1 MFLVWKNEISKGH
14 IEFKFNFTVYYRI
27 IFIVIAV
34 GITFG
39 LTPTIAAVEDPISVS
54 TSKDIYHEGE
64 IIVVFGKITAM
75 VNELPVT
82 IQLYHEDSL
91 IAVDQVEIALDGTF
105 ATDFRAKGNFWKE
118 DGTYIVR
125 AFYTPEKI
133 AEKTFQFFKK
143 PSDRTSSLFPVDIPN
158 SGSFDLGYSI
168 IGGEVRD
175 IILNQDNYSLLTEI
189 NADSNG
195 NIVLKLPREN
205 IEAKTSDGADEI
217 FIVLISK
224 TGLDSEDF
232 SEVQIEEIETG
243 IDFRTVRIQFE
254 ENDRW
259 IEIIGTF
266 VIPEF
271 GPIVV
276 LVLGISI
283 IAIIAVTSKSRL
295 SLMPNL

>member
-1 MFLVWKNEISKGH
+1 MH
-14 IEFKFNFTVYYRI
+14 YTI

-39 LTPTIAAVEDPISVS
+39 LTPSIMAVEDPISVS
-54 TSKDIYHEGE
+54 TSRDIYYEDD
-64 IIVVFGKITAM
+64 IIIVFGKVASTLS
-75 VNELPVT
+75 ELPVT

-91 IAVDQVEIALDGTF
+91 IAVDQIEIALDGTF
-105 ATDFRAKGNFWKE
+105 ATDFTAKGHFWNK
-118 DGTYIVR
+118 DGIYIVR
-125 AFYTPEKI
+125 AFYTPDKI

-205 IEAKTSDGADEI
+205 IESKTNDGVDEI
-217 FIVLISK
+217 FIILISK
-224 TGLDSEDF
+224 TGIDSEDF
-232 SEVQIEEIETG
+232 TEVQFEEIETG
-243 IDFRTVRIQFE
+243 SDFRTVRVQFE
-254 ENDRW
+254 EDDRW
-259 IEIIGTF
+259 IEIIGTH

-271 GPIVV
+271 GTIVTMI
-276 LVLGISI
+276 LL
-283 IAIIAVTSKSRL
+283 IAVTTTIIISKSKF
-295 SLMPNL
+295 SIKYN

>member
-1 MFLVWKNEISKGH
+1 MWKSEISKGH

-54 TSKDIYHEGE
+54 TSRDIYYEDD
-64 IIVVFGKITAM
+64 IIIVFGKVTSIL
-75 VNELPVT
+75 NELPVT

-125 AFYTPEKI
+125 AFYTPDKI

-143 PSDRTSSLFPVDIPN
+143 LSGGTSSLFPVDIPN

-205 IEAKTSDGADEI
+205 IESKTNDGVDEI
-217 FIVLISK
+217 FIILISK

-232 SEVQIEEIETG
+232 TEVQFEEIETG
-243 IDFRTVRIQFE
+243 PDFRTVRIQFE
-254 ENDRW
+254 EDDRW
-259 IEIIGTF
+259 IKVIGTY

-271 GPIVV
+271 GTIVTMI
-276 LVLGISI
+276 LL
-283 IAIIAVTSKSRL
+283 IAVTTTIVMYKSKFSIKY
-295 SLMPNL
+295 N

>member
-1 MFLVWKNEISKGH
+1 LFLVWKSEISKGH

-54 TSKDIYHEGE
+54 TSRDIYYEND
-64 IIVVFGKITAM
+64 IIIVFGKVTSIL
-75 VNELPVT
+75 NELPVT
-82 IQLYHEDSL
+82 IQLYHEDNL

-143 PSDRTSSLFPVDIPN
+143 LSGGTSSLFPVDIPN
-158 SGSFDLGYSI
+158 SGSFELGYSI

-175 IILNQDNYSLLTEI
+175 IILNQDNYSILTEI

-195 NIVLKLPREN
+195 NLVLKLPREN
-205 IEAKTSDGADEI
+205 IESKTNDGMDEI
-217 FIVLISK
+217 FIILISK

-232 SEVQIEEIETG
+232 VEVQFEEIETG
-243 IDFRTVRIQFE
+243 PDFRTVRIQFE
-254 ENDRW
+254 EDDRW
-259 IEIIGTF
+259 IKIVGTY

-271 GPIVV
+271 GTIVTMI
-276 LVLGISI
+276 LL
-283 IAIIAVTSKSRL
+283 IAVTTTIVMYKSKFSIKY
-295 SLMPNL
+295 N

>member
-27 IFIVIAV
+27 IFIIIAV

-39 LTPTIAAVEDPISVS
+39 LTPSIAAVEDPISVS
-54 TSKDIYHEGE
+54 TSRDIYYEND
-64 IIVVFGKITAM
+64 IIIVFGKVTSIL
-75 VNELPVT
+75 NELPVT

-143 PSDRTSSLFPVDIPN
+143 LSGGTSSLFPVDIPN
-158 SGSFDLGYSI
+158 SGSFELGYSI

-175 IILNQDNYSLLTEI
+175 IILNQDNYSLLIEF
-189 NADSNG
+189 NAEYNG
-195 NIVLKLPREN
+195 NVVLKLPRDNVES
-205 IEAKTSDGADEI
+205 KTNDGVDEI
-217 FIVLISK
+217 FIILISK

-232 SEVQIEEIETG
+232 VEVQFEEIETG
-243 IDFRTVRIQFE
+243 SDFRTVRIQFE
-254 ENDRW
+254 EDDRW
-259 IEIIGTF
+259 IKVIGTY

-271 GPIVV
+271 GTIVTMI
-276 LVLGISI
+276 LL
-283 IAIIAVTSKSRL
+283 IAVTTTIVMYKSKFSIKY
-295 SLMPNL
+295 N

>member
-1 MFLVWKNEISKGH
+1 MFLVWKSEISKGH

-54 TSKDIYHEGE
+54 TSRDIYYEND
-64 IIVVFGKITAM
+64 IIIVFGKVTSIL
-75 VNELPVT
+75 NELPVT

-143 PSDRTSSLFPVDIPN
+143 LSGGTSSLFPVDIPN

-175 IILNQDNYSLLTEI
+175 IILNQDNYSLLIEF

-205 IEAKTSDGADEI
+205 IESKTNDGMDEI
-217 FIVLISK
+217 FIILISK
-224 TGLDSEDF
+224 TGLDSENF
-232 SEVQIEEIETG
+232 VEVQFEEIETG
-243 IDFRTVRIQFE
+243 PDFRTVRIQFE
-254 ENDRW
+254 EDDRW
-259 IEIIGTF
+259 IKVIGTY

-271 GPIVV
+271 GTIVTMI
-276 LVLGISI
+276 LL
-283 IAIIAVTSKSRL
+283 IAVTTTIVMYKSKFSIKY
-295 SLMPNL
+295 N

>member
-1 MFLVWKNEISKGH
+1 M
-14 IEFKFNFTVYYRI
+14 YYRI

-54 TSKDIYHEGE
+54 TSRDIYYEND
-64 IIVVFGKITAM
+64 IIIVFGKVTSIL
-75 VNELPVT
+75 NELPVT
-82 IQLYHEDSL
+82 IQLYHEDNL

-105 ATDFRAKGNFWKE
+105 ATDFRAKGNFWKD

-143 PSDRTSSLFPVDIPN
+143 LSGGTSSLFPIDIPN

-175 IILNQDNYSLLTEI
+175 IILNQDNYSLLIEF
-189 NADSNG
+189 NAESNG

-205 IEAKTSDGADEI
+205 IESKTNDGVDEI
-217 FIVLISK
+217 FIILISK
-224 TGLDSEDF
+224 TGLDSENF
-232 SEVQIEEIETG
+232 TEVQFEEIETG
-243 IDFRTVRIQFE
+243 PDFRTVRIQFE
-254 ENDRW
+254 EDDRW
-259 IEIIGTF
+259 IKVIGTY

-271 GPIVV
+271 GTIVTMI
-276 LVLGISI
+276 LL
-283 IAIIAVTSKSRL
+283 IAVTTTIVMYKSKFSIKY
-295 SLMPNL
+295 N

>member
-1 MFLVWKNEISKGH
+1 M
-14 IEFKFNFTVYYRI
+14 YYRI
-27 IFIVIAV
+27 IFIIIAV

-39 LTPTIAAVEDPISVS
+39 LTPSIAAVEDPISVS

-75 VNELPVT
+75 ANELPVT

-143 PSDRTSSLFPVDIPN
+143 LSGGTSANFPVDIPN

-205 IEAKTSDGADEI
+205 IESKTNDDVDEI
-217 FIVLISK
+217 FIILISK

-232 SEVQIEEIETG
+232 TEVQFEEIETG
-243 IDFRTVRIQFE
+243 PDFRTVRIQFE
-254 ENDRW
+254 EDDRW
-259 IEIIGTF
+259 VTVIGTY

-271 GPIVV
+271 GTIVTMI
-276 LVLGISI
+276 LL
-283 IAIIAVTSKSRL
+283 IAVTTTIVMYKSKFSIKY
-295 SLMPNL
+295 N

>member
-1 MFLVWKNEISKGH
+1 M
-14 IEFKFNFTVYYRI
+14 YYRI

-54 TSKDIYHEGE
+54 TSRDIYYEDD
-64 IIVVFGKITAM
+64 IIIVFGKVTSIL
-75 VNELPVT
+75 NELPVT

-143 PSDRTSSLFPVDIPN
+143 LSGGTSSLFPVDIPN

-175 IILNQDNYSLLTEI
+175 IILNQDNYSILTEI

-195 NIVLKLPREN
+195 NLVLKLPREN
-205 IEAKTSDGADEI
+205 IESKTNDGMDEI
-217 FIVLISK
+217 FIILISK

-232 SEVQIEEIETG
+232 VEVQFEEIETG
-243 IDFRTVRIQFE
+243 PDFRTVRIQFE
-254 ENDRW
+254 EDDRW
-259 IEIIGTF
+259 VKIIGTY

-271 GPIVV
+271 GTVV
-276 LVLGISI
+276 TMILL
-283 IAIIAVTSKSRL
+283 IAVTTTIVMYKSKFSIKY
-295 SLMPNL
+295 N

>member
-1 MFLVWKNEISKGH
+1 LFLVWKSEISKGH

-54 TSKDIYHEGE
+54 TSRDIYYEND
-64 IIVVFGKITAM
+64 IIIVFGKVTSIL
-75 VNELPVT
+75 NELPVT

-143 PSDRTSSLFPVDIPN
+143 LSGGTSSLFPVDIPN
-158 SGSFDLGYSI
+158 SGSFELGYSI
-168 IGGEVRD
+168 IGGEVSD
-175 IILNQDNYSLLTEI
+175 IILNQDNYSILIEF

-205 IEAKTSDGADEI
+205 IESKTNDGMDEI
-217 FIVLISK
+217 FIILISK

-232 SEVQIEEIETG
+232 VEVQFEEIETG
-243 IDFRTVRIQFE
+243 PDFRTVRIQFE
-254 ENDRW
+254 EDDRW
-259 IEIIGTF
+259 IKIVGTY

-271 GPIVV
+271 GTMVTMI
-276 LVLGISI
+276 LL
-283 IAIIAVTSKSRL
+283 IAVTTTIVMYKSKFSIKY
-295 SLMPNL
+295 N

>member
-1 MFLVWKNEISKGH
+1 M
-14 IEFKFNFTVYYRI
+14 YYRI

-54 TSKDIYHEGE
+54 TSRDIYYEND
-64 IIVVFGKITAM
+64 IIIVFGKVTSIL
-75 VNELPVT
+75 NELPVT

-143 PSDRTSSLFPVDIPN
+143 LSGGTSSLFPVDIPN

-205 IEAKTSDGADEI
+205 IESKTNDGVDEI
-217 FIVLISK
+217 FIILISK

-232 SEVQIEEIETG
+232 VEVQFEEIETG
-243 IDFRTVRIQFE
+243 PDFRTVRIQFE
-254 ENDRW
+254 EDDRW
-259 IEIIGTF
+259 IKVIGTY

-271 GPIVV
+271 GTIVTMI
-276 LVLGISI
+276 LL
-283 IAIIAVTSKSRL
+283 IAVTTTIVMYKSKFSIKY
-295 SLMPNL
+295 N

>member
-1 MFLVWKNEISKGH
+1 MFLVWKSEISKGH

-54 TSKDIYHEGE
+54 TSRDIYYEND
-64 IIVVFGKITAM
+64 IIIVFGKVTSIL
-75 VNELPVT
+75 NELPVT
-82 IQLYHEDSL
+82 IQLYHEDNL

-143 PSDRTSSLFPVDIPN
+143 LSGGTSSLFPVDIPN

-175 IILNQDNYSLLTEI
+175 IILNQDNYSILTEI

-195 NIVLKLPREN
+195 NLVLKLPREN
-205 IEAKTSDGADEI
+205 IESKTNDGMDEI
-217 FIVLISK
+217 FIILISK

-232 SEVQIEEIETG
+232 VEVQFEEIETG
-243 IDFRTVRIQFE
+243 PDFRTVRIQFE
-254 ENDRW
+254 EDDRW
-259 IEIIGTF
+259 IKVIGTY

-271 GPIVV
+271 GTIVTMI
-276 LVLGISI
+276 LL
-283 IAIIAVTSKSRL
+283 IAVTTTIVMYKSKFSIKY
-295 SLMPNL
+295 N

>member
-1 MFLVWKNEISKGH
+1 MWKSEISKGH

-39 LTPTIAAVEDPISVS
+39 LTPSIAAVEDPISVS
-54 TSKDIYHEGE
+54 TSRDIYYEDD
-64 IIVVFGKITAM
+64 IIIVFGKVTSIL
-75 VNELPVT
+75 NELPVT
-82 IQLYHEDSL
+82 IQLYHEGSL

-143 PSDRTSSLFPVDIPN
+143 LSGGTSSLFPVNIPN

-175 IILNQDNYSLLTEI
+175 IILNQDNYSLLIEF
-189 NADSNG
+189 NAESNG
-195 NIVLKLPREN
+195 NIVLKLPRDN
-205 IEAKTSDGADEI
+205 IESKTNDGVDEI
-217 FIVLISK
+217 FIILISK
-224 TGLDSEDF
+224 TGLDSENF
-232 SEVQIEEIETG
+232 TEVQFEEIETG
-243 IDFRTVRIQFE
+243 PDFRTVRIQFE
-254 ENDRW
+254 EDDRW
-259 IEIIGTF
+259 IKVIGTY

-271 GPIVV
+271 GTIVTMI
-276 LVLGISI
+276 LL
-283 IAIIAVTSKSRL
+283 IAVTTTIVMYKSKFSIKY
-295 SLMPNL
+295 N

>member
-1 MFLVWKNEISKGH
+1 
-14 IEFKFNFTVYYRI
+14 VYYRI

-54 TSKDIYHEGE
+54 TSRDIYYEDD
-64 IIVVFGKITAM
+64 IIIVFGKVTSIL
-75 VNELPVT
+75 NELPVT

-143 PSDRTSSLFPVDIPN
+143 LSGGTSSLFPVDIPN

-205 IEAKTSDGADEI
+205 IESKTNDGVDEI
-217 FIVLISK
+217 FIILISK

-232 SEVQIEEIETG
+232 IEVQFEEIETG
-243 IDFRTVRIQFE
+243 PDFRTVRIQFE
-254 ENDRW
+254 EDDRW
-259 IEIIGTF
+259 VKIIGTY

-271 GPIVV
+271 GTIVTMI
-276 LVLGISI
+276 LL
-283 IAIIAVTSKSRL
+283 IAVTTTIVMYKSKFSIKY
-295 SLMPNL
+295 N

>member
-1 MFLVWKNEISKGH
+1 M
-14 IEFKFNFTVYYRI
+14 YYRI

-39 LTPTIAAVEDPISVS
+39 LTPSIAAVEDPISVS
-54 TSKDIYHEGE
+54 TSRDIYYEDD
-64 IIVVFGKITAM
+64 IIIVFGKVTSIL
-75 VNELPVT
+75 NELPVT

-143 PSDRTSSLFPVDIPN
+143 LSGGTSSLFPVDIPN
-158 SGSFDLGYSI
+158 SGSFEVGYSI

-205 IEAKTSDGADEI
+205 IESKTNDGVDEI
-217 FIVLISK
+217 FIILISK

-232 SEVQIEEIETG
+232 VEVQFEEIETG
-243 IDFRTVRIQFE
+243 PDFRTVRIQFE
-254 ENDRW
+254 EDDRW
-259 IEIIGTF
+259 IKVIGTY

-271 GPIVV
+271 GTIVTMI
-276 LVLGISI
+276 LL
-283 IAIIAVTSKSRL
+283 IAVTTTIVMYKSKFSIKY
-295 SLMPNL
+295 N

>member
-1 MFLVWKNEISKGH
+1 MFLVWKSEISKGH

-27 IFIVIAV
+27 IFIIIAV

-39 LTPTIAAVEDPISVS
+39 LTPSIAAVEDPISVS
-54 TSKDIYHEGE
+54 TSRDIYYEDD
-64 IIVVFGKITAM
+64 IIIVFGKVTVMI
-75 VNELPVT
+75 NELPVT
-82 IQLYHEDSL
+82 IQLYHEDNL

-143 PSDRTSSLFPVDIPN
+143 LSGGTSSLFPVDIPN
-158 SGSFDLGYSI
+158 SGSFEVGYSI

-175 IILNQDNYSLLTEI
+175 IILNQDNYSILTEI
-189 NADSNG
+189 DADSNG
-195 NIVLKLPREN
+195 NLVLKLPREN
-205 IEAKTSDGADEI
+205 IESKTNDGMDEI
-217 FIVLISK
+217 FIILISK

-232 SEVQIEEIETG
+232 TEVQFEEIETG
-243 IDFRTVRIQFE
+243 PDFRTVRIQFE
-254 ENDRW
+254 EDDRW
-259 IEIIGTF
+259 IKVIGTY

-271 GPIVV
+271 GTIVTMI
-276 LVLGISI
+276 LL
-283 IAIIAVTSKSRL
+283 IAITTTIVMYKSKFSIKY
-295 SLMPNL
+295 N

>member
-1 MFLVWKNEISKGH
+1 M
-14 IEFKFNFTVYYRI
+14 YYRI

-39 LTPTIAAVEDPISVS
+39 LTPSITAIEDPISVS
-54 TSKDIYHEGE
+54 TAKSIYYEDD
-64 IIVVFGKITAM
+64 IIVVFGKVTTTIS
-75 VNELPVT
+75 ELPIT
-82 IQLYHEDSL
+82 IQLFHEENL
-91 IAVDQVEIALDGTF
+91 IAVAQVEIALDGTF
-105 ATDFRAKGNFWKE
+105 ATDFRAKGHFWSS

-143 PSDRTSSLFPVDIPN
+143 PSGGTSSLFPVDIPN

-168 IGGEVRD
+168 IGGEVSD
-175 IILNQDNYSLLTEI
+175 IILKQDHYSLLIEI

-205 IEAKTSDGADEI
+205 IESKKSDGNDET

-224 TGLDSEDF
+224 TGLGNDDF
-232 SEVQIEEIETG
+232 TEVQFEEIETG
-243 IDFRTVRIQFE
+243 PDFRTVRIQFDE
-254 ENDRW
+254 DDRW
-259 IEIIGTF
+259 IKVIGTY

-271 GPIVV
+271 GT
-276 LVLGISI
+276 
-283 IAIIAVTSKSRL
+283 IATMILLIAVTTTIVMYKSKFSIKY
-295 SLMPNL
+295 N

>member
-1 MFLVWKNEISKGH
+1 MFLVWKSEISKGH

-39 LTPTIAAVEDPISVS
+39 LTPSIAAVEDPISVS
-54 TSKDIYHEGE
+54 TSRDIYYEDD
-64 IIVVFGKITAM
+64 IIIVFGKVTSIL
-75 VNELPVT
+75 NELPVT
-82 IQLYHEDSL
+82 IQLYHEGSL

-105 ATDFRAKGNFWKE
+105 ATDFRAKGNFWKD

-143 PSDRTSSLFPVDIPN
+143 LSGGTSSLFPVDIPN

-175 IILNQDNYSLLTEI
+175 IILNQDNYSLLIEF
-189 NADSNG
+189 NAESNG

-205 IEAKTSDGADEI
+205 IESKTNDGMDEI
-217 FIVLISK
+217 FIILISK

-232 SEVQIEEIETG
+232 VEVQFEEIETG
-243 IDFRTVRIQFE
+243 PDFRTVRIQFE
-254 ENDRW
+254 EDDRW
-259 IEIIGTF
+259 IKVIGTY

-271 GPIVV
+271 GTIVTMI
-276 LVLGISI
+276 LL
-283 IAIIAVTSKSRL
+283 IAVTTTIVMYKSKFSIKY
-295 SLMPNL
+295 N

>member
-1 MFLVWKNEISKGH
+1 M
-14 IEFKFNFTVYYRI
+14 YYRI

-54 TSKDIYHEGE
+54 TSRDIYYEDD
-64 IIVVFGKITAM
+64 IIIVFGKVTSIL
-75 VNELPVT
+75 NELPVT

-143 PSDRTSSLFPVDIPN
+143 LSGGTSSLFPVDIPN

-205 IEAKTSDGADEI
+205 IESKTNDGVDEI
-217 FIVLISK
+217 FIILISK

-232 SEVQIEEIETG
+232 VEVQFEEIETG
-243 IDFRTVRIQFE
+243 PDFRTVRIQFE
-254 ENDRW
+254 EDDRW
-259 IEIIGTF
+259 IKVIGTY

-271 GPIVV
+271 GTIVTMI
-276 LVLGISI
+276 LL
-283 IAIIAVTSKSRL
+283 IAVTTTIVMYKSKFSIKY
-295 SLMPNL
+295 N

>member
-1 MFLVWKNEISKGH
+1 MFLVWKSEISKGH

-54 TSKDIYHEGE
+54 TSRDIYYEND
-64 IIVVFGKITAM
+64 IIIVFGKVTSIL
-75 VNELPVT
+75 NELPVT
-82 IQLYHEDSL
+82 IQLYHEDNL

-143 PSDRTSSLFPVDIPN
+143 LSGGTSSLFPVDIPN
-158 SGSFDLGYSI
+158 SGSFEVGYSI

-175 IILNQDNYSLLTEI
+175 IILNQDNYSILTEI

-205 IEAKTSDGADEI
+205 IESKTNDGVDEI
-217 FIVLISK
+217 FIILISK

-232 SEVQIEEIETG
+232 VEVQFEEIETG
-243 IDFRTVRIQFE
+243 PDFRTVRIQFE
-254 ENDRW
+254 EDDRW
-259 IEIIGTF
+259 IKIVGTY

-271 GPIVV
+271 GTIVTMI
-276 LVLGISI
+276 LL
-283 IAIIAVTSKSRL
+283 IAVTTTIVMYKSKFSIKY
-295 SLMPNL
+295 N

>member
-1 MFLVWKNEISKGH
+1 M
-14 IEFKFNFTVYYRI
+14 YYRI

-54 TSKDIYHEGE
+54 TSRDIYYEDD
-64 IIVVFGKITAM
+64 IIIVFGKVTSIL
-75 VNELPVT
+75 NELPVT

-143 PSDRTSSLFPVDIPN
+143 LSGGTSSLFPVDIPN

-168 IGGEVRD
+168 IGGEVSD
-175 IILNQDNYSLLTEI
+175 IILNQDNYSLLIEI

-205 IEAKTSDGADEI
+205 IESKTNDGVDEI
-217 FIVLISK
+217 FIILISK

-232 SEVQIEEIETG
+232 VEVQFEEIETG
-243 IDFRTVRIQFE
+243 PDFRTVRIQFE
-254 ENDRW
+254 EDDRW
-259 IEIIGTF
+259 IKIVGTY

-271 GPIVV
+271 GTIVTMI
-276 LVLGISI
+276 LL
-283 IAIIAVTSKSRL
+283 IAVTTTIVMYKSKFSIKY
-295 SLMPNL
+295 N

>member
-1 MFLVWKNEISKGH
+1 M
-14 IEFKFNFTVYYRI
+14 YYRI

-54 TSKDIYHEGE
+54 TSRDIYYENDT
-64 IIVVFGKITAM
+64 IIVFGKVTSIL
-75 VNELPVT
+75 NELPVT

-143 PSDRTSSLFPVDIPN
+143 LSGGTSSLFPVDIPN

-175 IILNQDNYSLLTEI
+175 IILNQDDYSLLIEF
-189 NADSNG
+189 NAYSNG

-205 IEAKTSDGADEI
+205 IESKTNDGVDEI
-217 FIVLISK
+217 FIILISK

-232 SEVQIEEIETG
+232 VEVQFEEIETG
-243 IDFRTVRIQFE
+243 PDFRTVRIQFE
-254 ENDRW
+254 EDDRW
-259 IEIIGTF
+259 IKIIGTY

-271 GPIVV
+271 GTIVTMI
-276 LVLGISI
+276 LL
-283 IAIIAVTSKSRL
+283 IAVTTTIVMYKSKFSIKY
-295 SLMPNL
+295 N

>member
-1 MFLVWKNEISKGH
+1 M
-14 IEFKFNFTVYYRI
+14 YYRI

-54 TSKDIYHEGE
+54 TSRDIYYEND
-64 IIVVFGKITAM
+64 IIIVFGKVTSIL
-75 VNELPVT
+75 NELPVT

-143 PSDRTSSLFPVDIPN
+143 LSGGTSSLFPVDIPN

-175 IILNQDNYSLLTEI
+175 IILNQDNYSLLIEF
-189 NADSNG
+189 NAESNG
-195 NIVLKLPREN
+195 NVVLKLPREN
-205 IEAKTSDGADEI
+205 IESKTNDGMDEI
-217 FIVLISK
+217 FIILISK

-232 SEVQIEEIETG
+232 VEVQFEEIETG
-243 IDFRTVRIQFE
+243 PDFRTVRIQFE
-254 ENDRW
+254 EDDRW
-259 IEIIGTF
+259 IKIVGTY

-271 GPIVV
+271 GTIVTMI
-276 LVLGISI
+276 LL
-283 IAIIAVTSKSRL
+283 IAVTTTIVMYKSKFSIKY
-295 SLMPNL
+295 N

>member
-1 MFLVWKNEISKGH
+1 M
-14 IEFKFNFTVYYRI
+14 YYRI

-54 TSKDIYHEGE
+54 TSRDIYYEDD
-64 IIVVFGKITAM
+64 IIIVFGKVTSIL
-75 VNELPVT
+75 NELPVT

-91 IAVDQVEIALDGTF
+91 IAVDQVEVALDGTF
-105 ATDFRAKGNFWKE
+105 ATDFMAKGNFWKE

-133 AEKTFQFFKK
+133 AEKTFQFYKK
-143 PSDRTSSLFPVDIPN
+143 LSGGTSSLFPIDIPN

-175 IILNQDNYSLLTEI
+175 IILNQDNYSILTEI

-195 NIVLKLPREN
+195 NLVLKLPREN
-205 IEAKTSDGADEI
+205 IESKTNDGMDEI
-217 FIVLISK
+217 FIILISK

-232 SEVQIEEIETG
+232 VEVQFEEIETG
-243 IDFRTVRIQFE
+243 PDFRTVRIQFE
-254 ENDRW
+254 EDDRW
-259 IEIIGTF
+259 IKVIGTY

-271 GPIVV
+271 GTIVTMI
-276 LVLGISI
+276 LL
-283 IAIIAVTSKSRL
+283 IAVTTTIVMYKSKFSIKY
-295 SLMPNL
+295 N

>member
-1 MFLVWKNEISKGH
+1 M
-14 IEFKFNFTVYYRI
+14 YYRI

-54 TSKDIYHEGE
+54 TSRDIYYEDD
-64 IIVVFGKITAM
+64 IIIVFGKVTSIL
-75 VNELPVT
+75 NELPVT

-143 PSDRTSSLFPVDIPN
+143 LSGGTSSLFPVDIPN
-158 SGSFDLGYSI
+158 SGSFEVGYSI

-205 IEAKTSDGADEI
+205 IESKTNDGVDEI
-217 FIVLISK
+217 FIILISK

-232 SEVQIEEIETG
+232 VEVQFEEIETG
-243 IDFRTVRIQFE
+243 PDFRTVRIQFE
-254 ENDRW
+254 EDDRW
-259 IEIIGTF
+259 IKIVGTY

-271 GPIVV
+271 GTIVTMI
-276 LVLGISI
+276 LL
-283 IAIIAVTSKSRL
+283 IAVTTTIVMYKSKFSIKY
-295 SLMPNL
+295 N

>member
-54 TSKDIYHEGE
+54 TSRDIYYEDD
-64 IIVVFGKITAM
+64 IIIVFGKVTSIL
-75 VNELPVT
+75 NELPVT

-143 PSDRTSSLFPVDIPN
+143 LSGGTSSLFPVDIPN
-158 SGSFDLGYSI
+158 SGSFELGYSI

-175 IILNQDNYSLLTEI
+175 IILNQDNYSILTEI
-189 NADSNG
+189 DADSNG
-195 NIVLKLPREN
+195 NLVLKLPREN
-205 IEAKTSDGADEI
+205 IESKTNDGMDEI
-217 FIVLISK
+217 FIILISK

-232 SEVQIEEIETG
+232 VEVQFEEIETG
-243 IDFRTVRIQFE
+243 PDFRTVRVQFE
-254 ENDRW
+254 EDDRW
-259 IEIIGTF
+259 IKVIGTY

-271 GPIVV
+271 GTIVTMI
-276 LVLGISI
+276 LL
-283 IAIIAVTSKSRL
+283 IAITTTIVMYKSKFSIKY
-295 SLMPNL
+295 N

>member
-1 MFLVWKNEISKGH
+1 VRY
-14 IEFKFNFTVYYRI
+14 TI

-39 LTPTIAAVEDPISVS
+39 LTPSIMAVEDPISVS
-54 TSKDIYHEGE
+54 TSRDIYYEND
-64 IIVVFGKITAM
+64 IIIVFGKVTSIL
-75 VNELPVT
+75 NELPVT
-82 IQLYHEDSL
+82 IQLYHEDNL

-143 PSDRTSSLFPVDIPN
+143 LSGGTSSLFPVDIPN
-158 SGSFDLGYSI
+158 SGSFEVGYSI

-175 IILNQDNYSLLTEI
+175 IILNQDNYSILTEI
-189 NADSNG
+189 DADSNG
-195 NIVLKLPREN
+195 NLVLKLPREN
-205 IEAKTSDGADEI
+205 IESKTNDGMDEI
-217 FIVLISK
+217 FIILISK

-232 SEVQIEEIETG
+232 VEVQFEEIETG
-243 IDFRTVRIQFE
+243 PDFRTVRIQFE
-254 ENDRW
+254 EDDRW
-259 IEIIGTF
+259 VEIIGTY

-271 GPIVV
+271 GTIVTMI
-276 LVLGISI
+276 LL
-283 IAIIAVTSKSRL
+283 IAVTTTIIMSKSKF
-295 SLMPNL
+295 SVKYN

>member
-1 MFLVWKNEISKGH
+1 M
-14 IEFKFNFTVYYRI
+14 YYRI

-54 TSKDIYHEGE
+54 TSRDIYYEND
-64 IIVVFGKITAM
+64 IIIVFGKVTSIL
-75 VNELPVT
+75 NELPVT

-143 PSDRTSSLFPVDIPN
+143 LSGGTSSLFPVDIPN
-158 SGSFDLGYSI
+158 SGSFEIGYSI

-175 IILNQDNYSLLTEI
+175 IILSQDDYSILTEI

-195 NIVLKLPREN
+195 NLVLKLPREN
-205 IEAKTSDGADEI
+205 IESKTNDGMDEI
-217 FIVLISK
+217 FIILISK

-232 SEVQIEEIETG
+232 VEVQFEEIETG
-243 IDFRTVRIQFE
+243 PDFRTVRIQFE
-254 ENDRW
+254 EDDRW
-259 IEIIGTF
+259 IKIIGTY

-271 GPIVV
+271 GTIVTMI
-276 LVLGISI
+276 LL
-283 IAIIAVTSKSRL
+283 IAVTTTIVMYKSKFSIKY
-295 SLMPNL
+295 N

>member
-1 MFLVWKNEISKGH
+1 M
-14 IEFKFNFTVYYRI
+14 YYRI

-54 TSKDIYHEGE
+54 TSRDIYYEND
-64 IIVVFGKITAM
+64 IIIVFGKVTSIL
-75 VNELPVT
+75 NELPVT
-82 IQLYHEDSL
+82 IQLYHEDNL

-143 PSDRTSSLFPVDIPN
+143 LSGGTSSLFPVDIPN

-168 IGGEVRD
+168 IGGEVSD
-175 IILNQDNYSLLTEI
+175 IILNQDNYSLLIEF

-205 IEAKTSDGADEI
+205 IESKTNDGMDEI
-217 FIVLISK
+217 FIILISK

-232 SEVQIEEIETG
+232 VEVQFEEIETG
-243 IDFRTVRIQFE
+243 PDFRTVRIQFE
-254 ENDRW
+254 EDDRW
-259 IEIIGTF
+259 IKVIGTY

-271 GPIVV
+271 GTIVTMI
-276 LVLGISI
+276 LL
-283 IAIIAVTSKSRL
+283 IAVTTTIVMYKSKFSIKY
-295 SLMPNL
+295 N

>member
-1 MFLVWKNEISKGH
+1 M
-14 IEFKFNFTVYYRI
+14 YYRI

-54 TSKDIYHEGE
+54 TSRDIYYEDD
-64 IIVVFGKITAM
+64 IIIVFGKVTSIL
-75 VNELPVT
+75 NELPVT

-143 PSDRTSSLFPVDIPN
+143 LSGGTSSLFPVDIPN

-175 IILNQDNYSLLTEI
+175 IILSQDDYSILTEI

-195 NIVLKLPREN
+195 NLVLKLPREN
-205 IEAKTSDGADEI
+205 IESKTNDGMDEI
-217 FIVLISK
+217 FIILISK

-232 SEVQIEEIETG
+232 VEVQFEEIETG
-243 IDFRTVRIQFE
+243 PDFRTVRVQFE
-254 ENDRW
+254 EDDRW
-259 IEIIGTF
+259 IKIVGTY

-271 GPIVV
+271 GTIVTMI
-276 LVLGISI
+276 LL
-283 IAIIAVTSKSRL
+283 IAVTTTIVMYKSKFSIKY
-295 SLMPNL
+295 N

>member
-54 TSKDIYHEGE
+54 TSRDIYYEND
-64 IIVVFGKITAM
+64 IIIVFGKVTSIL
-75 VNELPVT
+75 NELPVT

-143 PSDRTSSLFPVDIPN
+143 LSGGTSSLFPVDIPN

-175 IILNQDNYSLLTEI
+175 IILNQDNYSILTEI

-195 NIVLKLPREN
+195 NLVLKLPREN
-205 IEAKTSDGADEI
+205 IESKTNDGMDEI
-217 FIVLISK
+217 FIILISK

-232 SEVQIEEIETG
+232 VEVQFEEIETG
-243 IDFRTVRIQFE
+243 PDFRTVRIQFE
-254 ENDRW
+254 EDDRW
-259 IEIIGTF
+259 IKIVGTY

-271 GPIVV
+271 GTMVTMI
-276 LVLGISI
+276 LL
-283 IAIIAVTSKSRL
+283 IAVTTTIVMYKSKFSIKY
-295 SLMPNL
+295 N

>member
-1 MFLVWKNEISKGH
+1 MFLVWKSEISKGH
-14 IEFKFNFTVYYRI
+14 IEFKFNFTVHYRI

-39 LTPTIAAVEDPISVS
+39 LTPSIAAVEDPISVS
-54 TSKDIYHEGE
+54 TSRDIYYEND
-64 IIVVFGKITAM
+64 IIIVFGKVTAIL
-75 VNELPVT
+75 NELPVT

-105 ATDFRAKGNFWKE
+105 ATDFRAKGNFWNE

-143 PSDRTSSLFPVDIPN
+143 LSGGTSSLFPVDIPN
-158 SGSFDLGYSI
+158 SGSFEVGYSI

-205 IEAKTSDGADEI
+205 IESKTNDGMDEI
-217 FIVLISK
+217 FIILISK

-232 SEVQIEEIETG
+232 TEVQFEEIETG
-243 IDFRTVRIQFE
+243 PDFRTVRVQFE
-254 ENDRW
+254 EDDRW
-259 IEIIGTF
+259 IKIIGTY

-271 GPIVV
+271 GTIVTMI
-276 LVLGISI
+276 LL
-283 IAIIAVTSKSRL
+283 IAVTTTIVMHKSKFSIKY
-295 SLMPNL
+295 N

>member
-1 MFLVWKNEISKGH
+1 MFLVWKSEISKGH

-39 LTPTIAAVEDPISVS
+39 LTPSIAAVEDPISVS
-54 TSKDIYHEGE
+54 TSRDIYYEDD
-64 IIVVFGKITAM
+64 IIIVFGKVTSIL
-75 VNELPVT
+75 NELPVT
-82 IQLYHEDSL
+82 IQLYHEDNL

-143 PSDRTSSLFPVDIPN
+143 LSGGTSSLFPVDIPN
-158 SGSFDLGYSI
+158 SGSFELGYSI

-175 IILNQDNYSLLTEI
+175 IILNQDNYSLLIEF
-189 NADSNG
+189 NAESNG
-195 NIVLKLPREN
+195 NIVLKLPRDN
-205 IEAKTSDGADEI
+205 IESKTNDSVDEI
-217 FIVLISK
+217 FIILISK

-232 SEVQIEEIETG
+232 VEVQFEEIETG
-243 IDFRTVRIQFE
+243 PDFRTVRIQFE
-254 ENDRW
+254 EDDRW
-259 IEIIGTF
+259 IKIIGTY

-271 GPIVV
+271 GTIVTMI
-276 LVLGISI
+276 LL
-283 IAIIAVTSKSRL
+283 IAVTTTIVMYKSKFSIKY
-295 SLMPNL
+295 N

>member
-1 MFLVWKNEISKGH
+1 M
-14 IEFKFNFTVYYRI
+14 YYRI

-54 TSKDIYHEGE
+54 TSRDIYYEDD
-64 IIVVFGKITAM
+64 IIIVFGKVTSIL
-75 VNELPVT
+75 NELPVT

-143 PSDRTSSLFPVDIPN
+143 LSGGTSSLFPVDIPN

-175 IILNQDNYSLLTEI
+175 IILNQDNYSLLIEF
-189 NADSNG
+189 NAESNG

-205 IEAKTSDGADEI
+205 IESKTNDGMDEI
-217 FIVLISK
+217 FIILISK

-232 SEVQIEEIETG
+232 VEVQFEEIETG
-243 IDFRTVRIQFE
+243 PDFRTVRIQFE
-254 ENDRW
+254 EDDRW
-259 IEIIGTF
+259 VKIIGTY

-271 GPIVV
+271 GTIVTMI
-276 LVLGISI
+276 LL
-283 IAIIAVTSKSRL
+283 IAVTTTIVMYKSKFSIKY
-295 SLMPNL
+295 N

>member
-1 MFLVWKNEISKGH
+1 M
-14 IEFKFNFTVYYRI
+14 YYRI

-54 TSKDIYHEGE
+54 TSRDIYYEDD
-64 IIVVFGKITAM
+64 IIIVFGKITSIL
-75 VNELPVT
+75 NELPVT

-143 PSDRTSSLFPVDIPN
+143 LSGGTSSLFPVDIPN
-158 SGSFDLGYSI
+158 SGSFEVGYSI

-205 IEAKTSDGADEI
+205 IESKTNNGVDEI
-217 FIVLISK
+217 FIILISK
-224 TGLDSEDF
+224 TGLDSGDF
-232 SEVQIEEIETG
+232 VEVQFEEIETG
-243 IDFRTVRIQFE
+243 PDFRTVRIQFE
-254 ENDRW
+254 EDDRW
-259 IEIIGTF
+259 IKVIGTY

-271 GPIVV
+271 GTMVTMI
-276 LVLGISI
+276 LL
-283 IAIIAVTSKSRL
+283 IAITTTIVMYKSKFSIKY
-295 SLMPNL
+295 N

>member
-1 MFLVWKNEISKGH
+1 M
-14 IEFKFNFTVYYRI
+14 YYRI

-39 LTPTIAAVEDPISVS
+39 LTPSIAAVEDPISVS
-54 TSKDIYHEGE
+54 TSRDIYYEND
-64 IIVVFGKITAM
+64 IIIVFGKVTSIL
-75 VNELPVT
+75 NELPVT
-82 IQLYHEDSL
+82 IQLYHEDNL

-143 PSDRTSSLFPVDIPN
+143 LSGGTSSLFPVDIPN

-175 IILNQDNYSLLTEI
+175 IILNQDNYSLLIEF
-189 NADSNG
+189 NAESNG
-195 NIVLKLPREN
+195 NIVLKLPRDN
-205 IEAKTSDGADEI
+205 IESKTNDSMDEI
-217 FIVLISK
+217 FIILISK
-224 TGLDSEDF
+224 TGLDSENF
-232 SEVQIEEIETG
+232 TEVQFEEIETG
-243 IDFRTVRIQFE
+243 PDFRTVRIQFE
-254 ENDRW
+254 EDDRW
-259 IEIIGTF
+259 IKVIGTY

-271 GPIVV
+271 GTIVTMI
-276 LVLGISI
+276 LL
-283 IAIIAVTSKSRL
+283 IAVTTTIVMYKSKFSIKY
-295 SLMPNL
+295 N